1 MIKIRKGIKSDLPFI
16 LDLIKELADYE
27 KALSE
32 VDINLK
38 QLENDGFGNKSVFSF
53 IVAERNNQIVGMA
66 LYYTKYSTW
75 KGKCL
80 FLEDL
85 IVHEKYRKSGVGS
98 KLFNEVIRTAKSKK
112 MKRVMWQVLDWNQP
126 AINFYKKYNAH
137 IDNKWLDGKLIQTQI
152 DSFTG

>member
-1 MIKIRKGIKSDLPFI
+1 MIKIRKGIKSDLPFV

-32 VDINLK
+32 VDINLT

-85 IVHEKYRKSGVGS
+85 IVREKYRKSGIGS

-126 AINFYKKYNAH
+126 ANKFDIVSTFIFELSSFMGRVSLTISSSINE
-137 IDNKWLDGKLIQTQI
+137 
-152 DSFTG
+152 

>member
-27 KALSE
+27 KAISE
-32 VDINLK
+32 VDINLT

-53 IVAERNNQIVGMA
+53 IVAEKNNQIVGMA

-85 IVHEKYRKSGVGS
+85 IVREKYRKSGIGS

-112 MKRVMWQVLDWNQP
+112 MKRVMWQVLDWNQA

-152 DSFTG
+152 DSFTV

>member
-1 MIKIRKGIKSDLPFI
+1 MIKIRKGIKSDLPFV

-32 VDINLK
+32 VDINLT

-53 IVAERNNQIVGMA
+53 IVAERKNQIVGMA

-85 IVHEKYRKSGVGS
+85 IVREKYRKSGIGS

-152 DSFTG
+152 DSFTV

>member
-27 KALSE
+27 NALSE
-32 VDINLK
+32 VDINLT

-53 IVAERNNQIVGMA
+53 LVAERNNQIVGMA

-85 IVHEKYRKSGVGS
+85 IVSEKYRKTGIGS
-98 KLFNEVIRTAKSKK
+98 KLFNEVIRIAKAKK

-126 AINFYKKYNAH
+126 AIKFYKKYNAY
-137 IDNKWLDGKLIQTQI
+137 IDNKWLNGRLLKNQI
-152 DSFTG
+152 DTFSL

>member
-27 KALSE
+27 KALCE
-32 VDINLK
+32 VDINLT

-53 IVAERNNQIVGMA
+53 IVAEKNNQIVGMA

-85 IVHEKYRKSGVGS
+85 IVREKYRKSGIGS

-152 DSFTG
+152 DSFTV